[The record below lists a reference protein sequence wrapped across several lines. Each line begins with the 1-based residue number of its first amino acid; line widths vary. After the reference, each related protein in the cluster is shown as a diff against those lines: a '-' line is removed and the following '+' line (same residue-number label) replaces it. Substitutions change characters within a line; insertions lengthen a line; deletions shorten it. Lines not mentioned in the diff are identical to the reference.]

1 VTAMTTT
8 PRTPTRT
15 AARARSRQRG
25 LTAVEAA
32 VVFAIGGSLLAV
44 AVPAFV
50 RELHASRFAEPVEG
64 LARMGQGA
72 LAYAATRPARDAF
85 PPSAP
90 LTPAAPPRGTR
101 ELDPPGAWDHPT
113 WVALKFRAAPEGVPH
128 AFAFGF
134 DSAPG
139 ATRSTFIARAHG
151 DLDGDGVR
159 STFELRGHAQDGE
172 PAVLEPGMYVENE
185 VE

>member
-1 VTAMTTT
+1 MGSGV
-8 PRTPTRT
+8 
-15 AARARSRQRG
+15 ARRQRGSRG

-32 VVFAIGGSLLAV
+32 IVFAIGGSLLAV

-64 LARMGQGA
+64 LQRMGQEA
-72 LAYAATRPARDAF
+72 LTYAASKPARDAF
-85 PPSAP
+85 PKSAP
-90 LTPAAPPRGTR
+90 LTPSSPPRGTR
-101 ELDPPGAWDHPT
+101 ELDPSGAWDHPT
-113 WVALKFRAAPEGVPH
+113 WVALGFRAAPEGVPH
-128 AFAFGF
+128 AFAFAF
-134 DSAPG
+134 DSTPG
-139 ATRSTFIARAHG
+139 PARSTFIAHAHG

-172 PAVLEPGMYVENE
+172 PAALEPGLYVENE

>member
-1 VTAMTTT
+1 MQRSRVETLRRRRAERGVTA
-8 PRTPTRT
+8 
-15 AARARSRQRG
+15 
-25 LTAVEAA
+25 LEAA
-32 VVFAIGGSLLAV
+32 IGFAIGGSLLAV

-64 LARMGQGA
+64 LNKMS
-72 LAYAATRPARDAF
+72 AAAIAQAADKPPTEAF

-101 ELDPPGAWDHPT
+101 AADPPDAWDHPT
-113 WVALKFRAAPEGVPH
+113 WKALAFRPVPDGVPH

-134 DSAPG
+134 DSTRAPG
-139 ATRSTFIARAHG
+139 RSAFVAHAHG
-151 DLDGDGVR
+151 DLNGNGVT
-159 STFELRGHAQDGE
+159 STFEIRGHASVDQ
-172 PAVLEPGMYVENE
+172 PAALEPGMYVESE

>member
-1 VTAMTTT
+1 MTWAR
-8 PRTPTRT
+8 RTRARRT
-15 AARARSRQRG
+15 AQRG

-64 LARMGQGA
+64 LQRMGQGA
-72 LAYAATRPARDAF
+72 LAYAAAHPAAKDAF

-90 LTPAAPPRGTR
+90 LTPATPPRGTR
-101 ELDPPGAWDHPT
+101 EVDPPGAWDHPT
-113 WVALKFRAAPEGVPH
+113 WVALGFRASPEGVAH

-134 DSAPG
+134 DAAPG
-139 ATRSTFIARAHG
+139 PTRSTFIGRAHG

-159 STFELRGHAQDGE
+159 STFEVRGHAQDGE
-172 PAVLEPGMYVENE
+172 PAVLEPGMYVDSE

>member
-1 VTAMTTT
+1 MTLRRTT
-8 PRTPTRT
+8 RR
-15 AARARSRQRG
+15 RRVKMRG

-32 VVFAIGGSLLAV
+32 LVFAIGGSLLAV
-44 AVPAFV
+44 AIPAFV
-50 RELHASRFAEPVEG
+50 RELRASRFAEPVEG
-64 LARMGQGA
+64 LQRIGDGA
-72 LAYAATRPARDAF
+72 LAYSAGKATKDAF

-90 LTPAAPPRGTR
+90 LTPASPPRGTR
-101 ELDPPGAWDHPT
+101 EADPPGAWDQPT
-113 WVALKFRAAPEGVPH
+113 WKALGFRAAPDGVPL

-134 DSAPG
+134 DSVPG
-139 ATRSTFIARAHG
+139 AARSSFVAHAHG

-172 PAVLEPGMYVENE
+172 PPVIEPGRYVEAE

>member
-1 VTAMTTT
+1 MTTT
-8 PRTPTRT
+8 
-15 AARARSRQRG
+15 RATLAKRAPQRG

-32 VVFAIGGSLLAV
+32 IVFAIGGSLLAV

-64 LARMGQGA
+64 LQRMGQGA
-72 LAYAATRPARDAF
+72 LAYATAHPAARDAL
-85 PPSAP
+85 PASAP
-90 LTPAAPPRGTR
+90 LTPVAPPRGTR
-101 ELDPPGAWDHPT
+101 EVDPPGAWEHPS
-113 WVALKFRAAPEGVPH
+113 WVALGFRAAPEGVAH
-128 AFAFGF
+128 GFAFAF
-134 DSAPG
+134 DAAPG
-139 ATRSTFIARAHG
+139 AARSSFVARAHG

-172 PAVLEPGMYVENE
+172 PPVLEPGMYVDSE

>member
-1 VTAMTTT
+1 MTSTA
-8 PRTPTRT
+8 RS
-15 AARARSRQRG
+15 AKARARARRRRQRG

-32 VVFAIGGSLLAV
+32 VAFAIGGSLLAV

-64 LARMGQGA
+64 LERMGQGA
-72 LAYAATRPARDAF
+72 LAYAAAHPVTREAF

-113 WVALKFRAAPEGVPH
+113 WVALGFRASPEGVPH
-128 AFAFGF
+128 AFAFAF

-139 ATRSTFIARAHG
+139 AARSSFVAHAHG

-159 STFELRGHAQDGE
+159 STFEVRGHAQDGE
-172 PAVLEPGMYVENE
+172 PAALEPGMYVDSE

>member
-1 VTAMTTT
+1 MRTT
-8 PRTPTRT
+8 PTLNARLSGSRT
-15 AARARSRQRG
+15 RQRG
-25 LTAVEAA
+25 LSAVEAA
-32 VVFAIGGSLLAV
+32 VAFAIGGSLLAV

-72 LAYAATRPARDAF
+72 LAFAAGRPAKDAF

-101 ELDPPGAWDHPT
+101 ELDPAGAWDHPS

-128 AFAFGF
+128 AFAFAF
-134 DSAPG
+134 DAVPATAG
-139 ATRSTFIARAHG
+139 ATRSAFVARAHG
-151 DLDGDGVR
+151 DLDGDGMR